1 MWLKAWVVSRSWAQR
16 AAGDWNRMQ
25 TVGVGLPWT
34 DEVLDP
40 LYREYRELEPR
51 AKHKDRPWRGSSV
64 FEIGTK
70 KLCWSLSW
78 KKAGHVPHAMDEK
91 KHKRNLNPNP
101 TPLAGVG
108 LKSQHQCGM
117 GIPSTEINVKTRGKV
132 GNPSDPSKDEQTF
145 PQRGHPGR
153 HAQLPREGVWNNNVF
168 RHTDWNGVHLSQ
180 MHFSKKKNEPR
191 KKAWVIRKNSEKNT
205 GQD

>member
-132 GNPSDPSKDEQTF
+132 GNPSDRSWSISQ
-145 PQRGHPGR
+145 
-153 HAQLPREGVWNNNVF
+153 VWMVTNTSTAMKLAFVEKSFHGNLFV
-168 RHTDWNGVHLSQ
+168 VHLPFLHTCGMKYVS
-180 MHFSKKKNEPR
+180 HDLLSIVSALFKKIK
-191 KKAWVIRKNSEKNT
+191 
-205 GQD
+205 